1 MVPEWLKPRF
11 LLSVV
16 ERVFATPV
24 WAKTEKLDA
33 VPKSIGASEAKAGEA
48 RGSVSSEPR
57 KSARL
62 AIFVLGF
69 VTWVGSSL
77 LLFVKYCWE
86 NPWNSLRYSGKVPEP
101 NRNST
106 VMH

>member
-69 VTWVGSSL
+69 VTLGWDPRSCYL
-77 LLFVKYCWE
+77 
-86 NPWNSLRYSGKVPEP
+86 
-101 NRNST
+101 
-106 VMH
+106 